1 MFAKP
6 FPLFFLLLAALSRP
20 LSAATPPD
28 VTTWPPDTVLSA
40 ALVARWG
47 ADAFFVERSVP
58 TSVFSLMRGR
68 SYGARCPVP
77 RAHLRYLRLLH
88 VDERGRLLLGEMV
101 CHRRVAQS
109 LRKIFRRLYAGRY
122 PIERMVLIDHY
133 GASDERSM
141 RANNTSCFCYRRVA
155 GQKRLSAHAYG
166 LAVDVNPLYNP
177 AVRRRGRR
185 LQVQPATAAPYVRR
199 TARFAY
205 KIEAGDLCHRL
216 FIDAGFA
223 WGGAWRSLKDYQHF
237 EWRSA
242 AR

>member
-1 MFAKP
+1 MCAKP
-6 FPLFFLLLAALSRP
+6 FLLFSLLLAVFSRP
-20 LSAATPPD
+20 VSAATPPD
-28 VTTWPPDTVLSA
+28 VTAWPPDTVLSA

-47 ADAFFVERSVP
+47 VDAFFVERSVP
-58 TSVFSLMRGR
+58 TAVFALMQGR
-68 SYGARCPVP
+68 SYGAHCPVP
-77 RAHLRYLRLLH
+77 CAHLRYLRLLH

-101 CHRRVAQS
+101 CHRRVARQ
-109 LRKIFRRLYAGRY
+109 LRQIFRRLYVGRY

-133 GASDERSM
+133 DANDERSM
-141 RANNTSCFCYRRVA
+141 RANNTSCFCYRPVA

-177 AVRRRGRR
+177 AVRWRGRR
-185 LQVQPATAAPYVRR
+185 LQVQPATAAPYARR

-205 KIEAGDLCHRL
+205 KIEPRDLCHRL
-216 FIDAGFA
+216 FVDAGFA

-237 EWRSA
+237 EWRHT